1 MPSEVRA
8 DGGAAPP
15 PGGVEGLGSAALHE
29 LRAGP
34 TRRKQAAAL
43 LRAYRDT
50 TDQPHERAWAES
62 ELEALG
68 VEDEQAA
75 RDKGTRRIGLLVP
88 LSGRLRPVGD
98 RMLEGALLAADR
110 VIVEIG
116 DTRSEPATAA
126 QEAERLRHVF
136 ALVGPSARLELV
148 EVRARAPAV
157 PVLALIPGESLP
169 SGRERVLAL
178 LAAARRTNPQL
189 RRLAV
194 LAPLGA
200 TADEMIAALAKE
212 GAEIVAQ
219 PRTVSGARQFG
230 DAIMGLVAAQP
241 DAVLVAD
248 TAEQLALIAPALA
261 AAGLWPLPGGPPPRT
276 SGRGVVLLATAEG
289 ASPKLLDSAGR
300 YLQGALLAPG
310 FFPDPDDPDCGPFVA
325 RFSEEYGH
333 PPGAWEAFAYEA
345 VRAAATAGS
354 PAELA
359 SWRSRWPR
367 VYRVDGDH
375 ARALR

>member
-1 MPSEVRA
+1 MPSQGPA
-8 DGGAAPP
+8 DGSAPQAP
-15 PGGVEGLGSAALHE
+15 DGVEGLGSAAVRE

-34 TRRKQAAAL
+34 GRKKQAAAL

-68 VEDEQAA
+68 VEAEPAA
-75 RDKGTRRIGLLVP
+75 RDAPTRRIGLLVP
-88 LSGRLRPVGD
+88 LSGRLRPVGE

-110 VIVEIG
+110 MIVEIG
-116 DTRSEPATAA
+116 DTRSEPAGAA
-126 QEAERLRHVF
+126 EEAARLRHVY
-136 ALVGPSARLELV
+136 ALVGTSARPELL

-169 SGRERVLAL
+169 SGRERALAL
-178 LAAARRTNPQL
+178 LAAARRTAPQL

-200 TADEMIAALAKE
+200 AADEMIAALARD
-212 GAEIVAQ
+212 GVEIVAQ
-219 PRTVSGARQFG
+219 PRYASGARQFG
-230 DAIMGLVAAQP
+230 DAVAPLVAAKP

-261 AAGLWPLPGGPPPRT
+261 AAGLWPLPGGPPPR
-276 SGRGVVLLATAEG
+276 SGGRGVVLLATAEG

-325 RFSEEYGH
+325 RFSEEYGR

-345 VRAAATAGS
+345 VRAAGSARS

-367 VYRVDGDH
+367 VYRVDGAG